1 MSMHLVGPALSTTRY
16 NKKKKKIT
24 NKRLLDAQARHD
36 EWLKSQGID
45 DESLSKKL
53 PKNKKGKRTGIYE
66 IPNYNV
72 ETKVKLSNTVAG
84 HAPAK
89 EQMVYSGE
97 RKLLGVAAMHK
108 SNLVPIFADKKEDAK
123 DIAQMRRN

>member
-1 MSMHLVGPALSTTRY
+1 MSMHLVGPALTTTRY
-16 NKKKKKIT
+16 NKKKKKVT
-24 NKRLLDAQARHD
+24 NKRLLDAQARHE
-36 EWLKSQGID
+36 EWLKSQGLD
-45 DESLSKKL
+45 DKTLASKL

-66 IPNYNV
+66 IPDYTV
-72 ETKVKLSNTVAG
+72 ESKVKLSNTVAG
-84 HAPAK
+84 HGPAK

-97 RKLLGVAAMHK
+97 RQLLGVATMHK

>member
-1 MSMHLVGPALSTTRY
+1 MSMHLVGPALTTTRY
-16 NKKKKKIT
+16 NKKKKKVT
-24 NKRLLDAQARHD
+24 NKRLLDAQARHE
-36 EWLKSQGID
+36 EWLKSKGLD
-45 DESLSKKL
+45 DKTLAAKL
-53 PKNKKGKRTGIYE
+53 PKDKKGKRVGIHE
-66 IPNYNV
+66 IPNYTV
-72 ETKVKLSNTVAG
+72 DSKVKLSNKIAG
-84 HAPAK
+84 HSPAK

>member
-1 MSMHLVGPALSTTRY
+1 MSMHLVGPALTTTRY
-16 NKKKKKIT
+16 NKKKKKVT
-24 NKRLLDAQARHD
+24 NKRLLEAQARHE
-36 EWLKSQGID
+36 EWLRSRGLD
-45 DESLSKKL
+45 DKTLANKL
-53 PKNKKGKRTGIYE
+53 PKDKKGKRVGIYE
-66 IPNYNV
+66 IPDYTV

-84 HAPAK
+84 HGPAK

-97 RKLLGVAAMHK
+97 RKLIGVATMHK